1 MHAAGARQ
9 VALGC
14 DHPPVVPA
22 DDDRPVAQL
31 RTVAL
36 LDGGVERVAVKVG
49 NGEIVEF
56 WMSHDPR
63 RAAAWAGIEDGVGP
77 APAVTTQGFHEPRIG
92 QASVSVQ
99 PPVTL
104 HSELACPAR
113 GGDLPMIP
121 AVTGGA
127 RQQVKELQPLVSQ
140 NAGVL

>member
-9 VALGC
+9 VAAGC

-22 DDDRPVAQL
+22 DDDGTVAQL

-36 LDGGVERVAVKVG
+36 LNGSVERVAVKMG
-49 NGEIVEF
+49 DGEIVEF
-56 WMSHDPR
+56 LVSHDPR
-63 RAAAWAGIEDGVGP
+63 RAAAWAGLEDGVGP
-77 APAVTTQGFHEPRIG
+77 QPAVTTQGFHDPRIG

-104 HSELACPAR
+104 HSELAPPAR
-113 GGDLPMIP
+113 GGDLLMIP

-127 RQQVKELQPLVSQ
+127 RQQLKELQPLVSQ
-140 NAGVL
+140 IAGVL